1 MGKYIKKFDTHSDY
15 EDFTET
21 EDFIRPNVSYCVD
34 NKDVHYNS
42 TQTLFAVEF
51 ESGKFAFGHASED
64 EIFVATRDGLAQI
77 WYADANGVITGYTPT
92 ADNVASAIIDAYN
105 EHFGTGIN
113 IWTPETINLQVGDT
127 VPNWNAYDKIEIP
140 IRRIAVNMLSA
151 QQEAEYIVGQID
163 GDTFKV
169 MVNSFGAIVTNNN
182 GLIIENVKPSKAAPA
197 YIKTILSN
205 FGIEV
210 SKVQSELVDYVVNEY
225 VPNWVKFEIY
235 T

>member
-15 EDFTET
+15 EDFIET

-127 VPNWNAYDKIEIP
+127 VPNWNAYEKIKLPP
-140 IRRIAVNMLSA
+140 IML
-151 QQEAEYIVGQID
+151 Y
-163 GDTFKV
+163 KYKNP
-169 MVNSFGAIVTNNN
+169 VNSVWFFGEVENANAKIYGEDENTYFVLNDAGSIIGKNSANVDTLKEEIKSAIEAKISESLQTISIVSTDYQIGNN
-182 GLIIENVKPSKAAPA
+182 
-197 YIKTILSN
+197 
-205 FGIEV
+205 
-210 SKVQSELVDYVVNEY
+210 VDKWNEY
-225 VPNWVKFEIY
+225 EIV
-235 T
+235 